1 MEELLDSNL
10 RNDSRILGRIFSSI
24 GNANTGVGTARDRT
38 SGVEVNATPWLTQQ
52 EIAQLAQV
60 GVLRKIISEYPK
72 RASAAWYEYK
82 PTTKKN
88 NLHLIHQYYRDL
100 AEKSG
105 GINLKEAM
113 RDASVLGREA
123 GDSFIL
129 VGFAD
134 NKDLSEPLDMNQI
147 YSVEWLRVLS
157 RWELAPVYSANP
169 SRPSMYQLRLLNE
182 ELPDGSQQ
190 YNKLIH
196 PSRVRR
202 FPGIK
207 LSNTELRHRQGYNLS
222 VIESLINSFMRR
234 EMALANSNL
243 MIDSHQLRTLGL
255 RGLGDL
261 IRADVQNK
269 STANSEALMQR
280 LMTVDMGA
288 SAARTL
294 LYDLDEEEIKNL
306 NITYG
311 GVNEIIDKIQD
322 AFVADCDLPRD
333 IVLNEIG
340 GRGNLLSGDSY
351 RVSQLNMAKLTQ
363 QWQVDNWES
372 HLTWFSKVAIAAKDC
387 KAKMPADG
395 FELVFELD
403 FAEDPMVEANIAKT
417 HADKAKVLVDS
428 QVFTAA
434 DIKASYSHSTFD
446 PTLNPI

>member
-10 RNDSRILGRIFSSI
+10 RNDSRTLGRVFSNI
-24 GNANTGVGTARDRT
+24 GNPNTGVGTSRDRT
-38 SGVEVNATPWLTQQ
+38 TGVEINATPWLTQQ

-60 GVLRKIISEYPK
+60 GVIRKIISEYPK

-100 AEKSG
+100 SEKSG

-123 GDSFIL
+123 GDGFIL

-134 NKDLSEPLDMNQI
+134 NKALSEPLDMNQI

-157 RWELAPVYSANP
+157 RWELAPVYSGNP
-169 SRPSMYQLRLLNE
+169 SRPSMYQLRLLND
-182 ELPDGSQQ
+182 ELPDGSQH

-207 LSNTELRHRQGYNLS
+207 LTNTELRHRQGYNLS
-222 VIESLINSFMRR
+222 IVESLVNSFMRR

-255 RGLGDL
+255 KGLGDL
-261 IRADVQNK
+261 IREDVQRK
-269 STANSEALMQR
+269 SSANSEALMQR
-280 LMTVDMGA
+280 LLTLDMGA
-288 SAARTL
+288 SAAKTL
-294 LYDLDEEEIKNL
+294 LYDMDEESIENL

-363 QWQVDNWES
+363 RWQFDNWES
-372 HLTWFSKVAIAAKDC
+372 HLLWFSKVAIAARDC

-395 FELVFELD
+395 IELVFGLD
-403 FAEDPMVEANIAKT
+403 YEDDPVQTAATAKSHAEKSKILIESK
-417 HADKAKVLVDS
+417 
-428 QVFTAA
+428 VFTPEEVR
-434 DIKASYSHSTFD
+434 ASYSHTGFD
-446 PTLNPI
+446 PTLNPS